1 MLIVLTFR
9 RCKYKFFAYIFIST
23 GLLIQDFYI
32 NLQIGFN
39 NYVIMKRF
47 AIFIM
52 LLMGAFTAYAQHN
65 GFVCTGN
72 NVNVRT
78 GPGKN
83 YPVYDYNKETGYKRQ
98 IFKGDVV
105 ADEGKRKNGF
115 CLISGPLEWGGD
127 ERDGW
132 VSAQFLKPVTI
143 CPECGGTKNVNVA
156 EVDISLETCKKCKG
170 KGYLPDLK
178 K

>member
-1 MLIVLTFR
+1 
-9 RCKYKFFAYIFIST
+9 
-23 GLLIQDFYI
+23 
-32 NLQIGFN
+32 
-39 NYVIMKRF
+39 MKRF
-47 AIFIM
+47 AIILM
-52 LLMGAFTAYAQHN
+52 LLMGVFTAYAQHN

-115 CLISGPLEWGGD
+115 CLIS
-127 ERDGW
+127 
-132 VSAQFLKPVTI
+132 
-143 CPECGGTKNVNVA
+143 PECGGTKNVNVA
-156 EVDISLETCKKCKG
+156 EVDITLDTCKRCKG

>member
-1 MLIVLTFR
+1 
-9 RCKYKFFAYIFIST
+9 
-23 GLLIQDFYI
+23 
-32 NLQIGFN
+32 
-39 NYVIMKRF
+39 MKRF
-47 AIFIM
+47 AIFLM

-156 EVDISLETCKKCKG
+156 EVDISLDTCKRCKG